1 MILILDILERII
13 LNKFIIL
20 EGEKNLYK
28 NQRNK
33 NQKWNW
39 NKDNE
44 LIMIDESYVFLLN

>member
-28 NQRNK
+28 NQ
-33 NQKWNW
+33 KWNW

-44 LIMIDESYVFLLN
+44 LIMIDEGYVFLLN